1 MNPFEKIPQ
10 SEIQFFKEKVQR
22 WVNVDEKIIS
32 LESEIKELKKVRN
45 KELEPEITGF
55 MVKYNVSDLNIDTD
69 KKLRYKEKKTK
80 QALNVPCAVPAFIN
94 VGEFGMNSKFDMIS
108 KKSASDKSFSTS
120 STPYMGSIDAIAL
133 ATRLNKSVGDS
144 MILESVFFNKYLC
157 SKITFAWSDNS
168 TKSDASCCV
177 ISVVM
182 ELRSSFLLFLFY
194 FLLSIPTV

>member
-69 KKLRYKEKKTK
+69 KKLRCKEKKTK
-80 QALNVPCAVPAFIN
+80 QALNKDNIRQNLTPFIESGKMDSAIEAMWTHRPEKVPFQIMKV
-94 VGEFGMNSKFDMIS
+94 
-108 KKSASDKSFSTS
+108 KK
-120 STPYMGSIDAIAL
+120 
-133 ATRLNKSVGDS
+133 
-144 MILESVFFNKYLC
+144 
-157 SKITFAWSDNS
+157 
-168 TKSDASCCV
+168 
-177 ISVVM
+177 
-182 ELRSSFLLFLFY
+182 
-194 FLLSIPTV
+194 